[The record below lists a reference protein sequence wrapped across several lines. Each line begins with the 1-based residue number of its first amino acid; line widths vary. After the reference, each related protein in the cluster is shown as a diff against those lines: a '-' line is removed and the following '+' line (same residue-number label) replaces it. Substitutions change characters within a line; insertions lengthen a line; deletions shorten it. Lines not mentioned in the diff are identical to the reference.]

1 MPRNKKGGSG
11 HKKMANKTGETDSKE
26 LVISKDKDEL
36 YAVVIKNYGNGRSEV
51 LCNDG
56 QKRLLNIPKR
66 FRGRNKWDNMVSPG
80 TYVLVGIR
88 SWEVRVSSKMQKCD
102 LIYVYD
108 TTEITRLKRANIGM
122 DWKTLRVD
130 GQSGADFEDL
140 GFDFDETEKG
150 DITFD
155 FNAI

>member
-26 LVISKDKDEL
+26 LVISRDKDEL

-56 QKRLLNIPKR
+56 RKRLLNIPKR

-88 SWEVRVSSKMQKCD
+88 SWEVRATSKMQKCD

-108 TTEITRLKRANIGM
+108 TTELTRLKRANIEI

-130 GQSGADFEDL
+130 GQLGADFEDL
-140 GFDFDETEKG
+140 GFDFDETEEG
-150 DITFD
+150 DVTFNFD
-155 FNAI
+155 AI